1 MDFLGIGPLELVA
14 IFLIIFLVMGPSD
27 IVKMGSTLGKTLRN
41 IRKSEMWT
49 AMQRA
54 QKELRSL
61 PDTLAKQVNLDD
73 MQELKKEIEG
83 ELAAQKKEIQDM
95 DREFVAWTR
104 TDGKGEKSKEDD
116 EEKKTTSSKV
126 DKSAQSEEAPQNKE
140 DDES

>member
-27 IVKMGSTLGKTLRN
+27 IVKMASTLGKTLRN

-54 QKELRSL
+54 QKELRTL
-61 PDTLAKQVNLDD
+61 PDTLAKQVNLED

-83 ELAAQKKEIQDM
+83 ELAEQKKEIQDM

-104 TDGKGEKSKEDD
+104 TDGKGEKAKENE
-116 EEKKTTSSKV
+116 EEKKAESSKIE
-126 DKSAQSEEAPQNKE
+126 KSEEEEASQSNE
-140 DDES
+140 EDES